1 MKYASSIIPLLYFV
15 KEYFKIENTHLLKK
29 TKWIYSFLISV
40 VFFYAINADNTDVCR
55 NFTFLTSENPYLQ
68 DCLIAITVLI
78 GTFQI
83 LFILTGFFYITHKLN
98 NISSL
103 RKPIEEQF
111 IGKNFFKWGFII
123 SFSIF
128 IFTLLNLGSSI
139 FKISIY
145 HSTEFDLIEILGL
158 LANYFLL
165 LYSGRFLGNL
175 IQFRGYSLK
184 KYFGI
189 INVFTLAPILNII
202 PFLVLLLSKKRN
214 DVREYLQKLNKN
226 KNIHLLIYCV
236 LIAAFLIYDYW
247 SEEGKDPKV
256 LIKIPVFIIAI
267 LLVTRFKIM
276 TKIVP
281 FVVVL
286 YLYFE
291 DVKAFFEITEDYLTF
306 FKERIF
312 SFLWLSSFAVF
323 VVYYVIYYVLHKCFY
338 VDYSQE
344 KNLEK
349 RIEDSTKFNEPKI
362 N

>member
-1 MKYASSIIPLLYFV
+1 
-15 KEYFKIENTHLLKK
+15 
-29 TKWIYSFLISV
+29 
-40 VFFYAINADNTDVCR
+40 
-55 NFTFLTSENPYLQ
+55 
-68 DCLIAITVLI
+68 LIAITVLI